1 MISMGHMSRV
11 ALALAVFATVCCA
24 SPEREA
30 LIQTDAAVAEEFEQ
44 PDKEDEAL
52 VQETYES
59 QDCHNM
65 AGLQDKIDCY
75 KSLVSSRGGGKA
87 NMNQM
92 AVSFP
97 RRKRKV
103 AHHIA
108 RARAHRKAA
117 HHFARAHAHWKAKA
131 KKLAAKGKKSG
142 WKIHAANQ
150 ELNYARQA
158 AKTSR
163 EAGAQSNIA
172 ATAQKVT
179 ARASQVTIEK
189 QQVVD
194 KVRKVLEKAE
204 QALQIAK
211 DNEAKASA
219 TAEEESERAAQLQHS
234 AKIMSQKAAMTEASV
249 EARSAK
255 KPLVVLRPAKDL
267 AQAGPN
273 KGREESP

>member
-1 MISMGHMSRV
+1 MSRV

-24 SPEREA
+24 FPEREA
-30 LIQTDAAVAEEFEQ
+30 LIQTDAAVAEDFEQ

-75 KSLVSSRGGGKA
+75 KSLVSSRGGGQA

-92 AVSFP
+92 AVSSP
-97 RRKRKV
+97 RRKRK
-103 AHHIA
+103 A
-108 RARAHRKAA
+108 RHPKQA
-117 HHFARAHAHWKAKA
+117 AHAHWKAKA
-131 KKLAAKGKKSG
+131 KKLAAKGKSG

-194 KVRKVLEKAE
+194 KVRVVLEKAE
-204 QALQIAK
+204 DALQVAK

-219 TAEEESERAAQLQHS
+219 TAEEESERAAQITHAAEKDARLAA
-234 AKIMSQKAAMTEASV
+234 AKEAAA
-249 EARSAK
+249 EARQVKQPLVILKPKADFAK
-255 KPLVVLRPAKDL
+255 KKRL
-267 AQAGPN
+267 
-273 KGREESP
+273 